1 MTNEV
6 REKRYLDIVEFI
18 KRYVQDNHV
27 TPTVRELGQAV
38 GLSSSSS
45 IHAVLKQME
54 KRGMIMSQPDKA
66 RTIVVLV

>member
-1 MTNEV
+1 MTKVE

-27 TPTVRELGQAV
+27 TPTVRELGQAIS
-38 GLSSSSS
+38 LSSPSS